1 MGFGRGLQPPT
12 SYRFAACLRSATE
25 ASLRFIV
32 DLDDQVHALK
42 TQLAERV
49 AGRIAGRVA
58 GHIPVVVV
66 AVVVVVVVSCI
77 MYHVSHD
84 TDMLCENPGVVIVSQ
99 GSDPCDVSAPDFD
112 NG

>member
-66 AVVVVVVVSCI
+66 AVVVVVVVVSCI
-77 MYHVSHD
+77 MYHVS
-84 TDMLCENPGVVIVSQ
+84 CIP
-99 GSDPCDVSAPDFD
+99 
-112 NG
+112 

>member
-1 MGFGRGLQPPT
+1 M
-12 SYRFAACLRSATE
+12 
-25 ASLRFIV
+25 
-32 DLDDQVHALK
+32 HALK

-66 AVVVVVVVSCI
+66 AVVVVSCI
-77 MYHVSHD
+77 MYHVFHD

-99 GSDPCDVSAPDFD
+99 GSDPCDVSAPDLD